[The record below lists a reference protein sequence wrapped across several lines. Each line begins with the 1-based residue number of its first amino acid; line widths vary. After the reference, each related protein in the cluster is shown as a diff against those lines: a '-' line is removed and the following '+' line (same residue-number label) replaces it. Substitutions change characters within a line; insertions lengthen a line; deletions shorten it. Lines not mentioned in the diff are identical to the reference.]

1 MDDMKSCVLLIFLAS
16 AVFFQGI
23 SVAQTQDAP
32 PQGDFRKAQS
42 ETRYGEKRPVT
53 SIDEAKKK
61 LNEYVANKDL
71 RIEEITEKELFF
83 EAEIRDRKN
92 KIVDKVILD
101 KRTGRIRS
109 IF

>member
-1 MDDMKSCVLLIFLAS
+1 MNHMKDRVLLIFLAS
-16 AVFFQGI
+16 AVFFQCI
-23 SVAQTQDAP
+23 PAAQAQDARP
-32 PQGDFRKAQS
+32 YGDFRKAQA

-53 SIDEAKKK
+53 SIEEAKKK
-61 LNEYVANKDL
+61 FHEYVADKDL
-71 RIEEITEKELFF
+71 RVEDITEKELFF
-83 EAEIRDRKN
+83 EADIRDRKN